1 MANLSARSGAVPM
14 ELRKSTD
21 QVGIPSGI
29 RKTGCFD
36 TTRFWSYIFFPF
48 STVGKALQKTAD
60 DLQSKSCEIARLSRQ
75 TCWKTSRELEPLSDL
90 MGLRRVGHIF
100 WLKNSPEILWKLFE
114 RQDTACVIG
123 RTRPTLPKKAS
134 RHYPD
139 ARGRGGGWTS
149 CGHAGQP
156 PYPWQSDIRAIS
168 AIVFGCLLGMQ
179 RQV

>member
-1 MANLSARSGAVPM
+1 M
-14 ELRKSTD
+14 ELRKSSD
-21 QVGIPSGI
+21 QVGIPSGIPSGI

-100 WLKNSPEILWKLFE
+100 WLKNSRPRFCGSFSKDKIQRASLAEP
-114 RQDTACVIG
+114 G
-123 RTRPTLPKKAS
+123 RPFPRKHCGTTQMPGGEGAGGHLVDMPDS
-134 RHYPD
+134 RHTHGNPISGRSQQSSLD
-139 ARGRGGGWTS
+139 A
-149 CGHAGQP
+149 C
-156 PYPWQSDIRAIS
+156 
-168 AIVFGCLLGMQ
+168 
-179 RQV
+179 